1 MIQQIQ
7 AEIRVIRDYDYR
19 KLKKSE
25 RTRYSNRLKY
35 LMTLLR
41 FLEQGPSIDFIKK
54 ELERVE
60 NKIIAVELRGV
71 TKETM
76 EKLYQYSH
84 LKLQRRALRQIVNG
98 LSKSASIQK

>member
-1 MIQQIQ
+1 
-7 AEIRVIRDYDYR
+7 
-19 KLKKSE
+19 
-25 RTRYSNRLKY
+25 
-35 LMTLLR
+35 MTLLR